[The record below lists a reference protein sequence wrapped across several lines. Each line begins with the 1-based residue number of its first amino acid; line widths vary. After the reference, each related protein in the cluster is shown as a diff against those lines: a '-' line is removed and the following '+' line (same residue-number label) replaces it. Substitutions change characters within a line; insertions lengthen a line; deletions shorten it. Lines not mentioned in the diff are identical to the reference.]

1 MKTHGRRIAAGTVIG
16 SILVTV
22 FAAICVLPL
31 LYMLFMSLT
40 QTHTL
45 YIHLNQLEY
54 NLKNYYTIIFKN
66 DFGRSLLNS
75 LIVAVLSCLWTD
87 LVCAMAAY
95 GFEKKPLP
103 GKERLFSAVLATMMV
118 PSQVTLIPLF
128 LIMKQIGWLNTY
140 AGLIIPMA
148 GAFGIF
154 VIRQF
159 LKGVDNVY
167 IEAAQM
173 DGCPELMIFFRVII
187 PLIQPALVSLTM
199 HYSDLNFMLL
209 GRIAAEQYGAALPRA
224 LELAGLTGPDGPRFF
239 PKGEHAQAA
248 LAAQGRIAVSSYG
261 NGIEEQMCA
270 ERGLAF
276 AGFRSQAAPI
286 CGEAN
291 DGNCWYAFGGVS
303 GHAGLFAPVSALVGL
318 GQRYLQSGGLL
329 AQAMQDTGNG
339 RGLGFEIDA
348 KFPDGCGH
356 TGFTGP
362 SLWLSPHSGLG
373 MAILANRLAFPGQ
386 KQAPDLT
393 EFRRTTHEL
402 VLRRQGK

>member
-1 MKTHGRRIAAGTVIG
+1 MPLAQELAARMEQARGSGLFADAAYAVFDRERLLLSGSCGRASADTWFDLASVTKLFVSTAILELAEQGALGLEQPVTELLTPAREDPALQKRLSGIRVRQLLTHSSG
-16 SILVTV
+16 L
-22 FAAICVLPL
+22 LPW
-31 LYMLFMSLT
+31 YPF
-40 QTHTL
+40 
-45 YIHLNQLEY
+45 
-54 NLKNYYTIIFKN
+54 YTRQEPFY
-66 DFGRSLLNS
+66 
-75 LIVAVLSCLWTD
+75 AVLAEL
-87 LVCAMAAY
+87 LAQP
-95 GFEKKPLP
+95 PLP
-103 GKERLFSAVLATMMV
+103 G
-118 PSQVTLIPLF
+118 
-128 LIMKQIGWLNTY
+128 
-140 AGLIIPMA
+140 
-148 GAFGIF
+148 
-154 VIRQF
+154 
-159 LKGVDNVY
+159 
-167 IEAAQM
+167 
-173 DGCPELMIFFRVII
+173 
-187 PLIQPALVSLTM
+187 M